1 MSYLFHVIFYQPI
14 LNLVVFLYN
23 IIPGADLG
31 IAIIVLT
38 IIIKLALYP
47 LTKKSLQ
54 GQKAL
59 QDMQPKIDELKK
71 KYAGKQDEMGRAMLE
86 LYKENKVNPFSSC
99 LPLLIQ
105 LPFLWAVF
113 KVLRSSLNAEA
124 LNALYPFIHR
134 PEIINTTLF
143 GFTDLSKPNIILAVL
158 AGVAQFWQAK
168 SMMTKKPVVKGEG
181 STDENMAA
189 IMNKQMM
196 YMMPVLTVV
205 IGWKLPGGLTLYWFV
220 MTLVQVLQQYW
231 MFRKKKDTIQT
242 VIEGEVIKK

>member
-23 IIPGADLG
+23 TIPGSDLG
-31 IAIIVLT
+31 IAVIALT
-38 IIIKLALYP
+38 VIIKLALYP

-59 QDMQPKIDELKK
+59 QDLQPKIDELKK
-71 KYAGKQDEMGRAMLE
+71 KYADKKDEMGRAMLE

-113 KVLRSSLNAEA
+113 KVLRSSLDAGA
-124 LNALYPFIHR
+124 LNALYPFVHR
-134 PEIINTTLF
+134 PEIINTTLL
-143 GFTDLSKPNIILAVL
+143 GLTDLSKPNIVLAVL
-158 AGVAQFWQAK
+158 AGLSQFWQAK
-168 SMMTKKPVVKGEG
+168 SMMTKKPAVKGEG
-181 STDENMAA
+181 SADENMAA
-189 IMNKQMM
+189 IMNKQML
-196 YMMPVLTVV
+196 YMMPILTII
-205 IGWKLPGGLTLYWFV
+205 IGIKLPGGLTLYWFV

-231 MFRKKKDTIQT
+231 MFRKKPGAVQT
-242 VIEGEVIKK
+242 AIEGEVIKK